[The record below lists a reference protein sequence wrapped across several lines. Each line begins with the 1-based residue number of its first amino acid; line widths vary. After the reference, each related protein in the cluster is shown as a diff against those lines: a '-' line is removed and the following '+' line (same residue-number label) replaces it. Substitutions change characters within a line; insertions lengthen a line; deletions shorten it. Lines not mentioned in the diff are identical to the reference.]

1 MKISVLFPIACLGLA
16 VSLGGCNLIDP
27 FEKPGVWQPMGAN
40 DMNFELQVARPG
52 DLAQGRGTID
62 TDGDTAAQ
70 AVDRLRHDKVKPLV
84 AVGTQ
89 SGSGG
94 SSGGGSGQ

>member
-1 MKISVLFPIACLGLA
+1 MKISVLLPIVCLGLP
-16 VSLGGCNLIDP
+16 VLVGGCNRIDP

-52 DLAQGRGTID
+52 DLAEGRGTTD
-62 TDGDTAAQ
+62 SDGDTAAQ

-89 SGSGG
+89 SGGGG
-94 SSGGGSGQ
+94 SSGGGSTQ